1 MTFQFA
7 QPLLLWLLLLLPLAA
22 WLKGKFGK
30 QPAVRYSSTSIARKI
45 GSRSKSR
52 SGALLATLSLLAIA
66 LLIIAL
72 ARPQFSESSTE
83 AEASGIDIML
93 AIDVSSSMEAL
104 DFKLEGE
111 RVNRLDAVKD
121 TVAKFIAERPNDRIG
136 LLAFAGRPYL
146 VSPLTHDH
154 EWLLK
159 RLEATRIGQVEDGTA
174 IGSAI
179 ASTANHLSESDAK
192 SRISILLTDGMNNA
206 GKATPLTAAEAAKT
220 LDIKVYTIGAGT
232 RGEAPYPVQGPFGR
246 KRIRMIEVDIDEEV
260 LTDIAEMTGGKYFRA
275 TDTDSLSGIYEQ
287 IDQLE
292 TTTRTL
298 KKYEEIDDLF
308 AYAALPG
315 TALMLISF
323 LLAQTRFRQLP

>member
-7 QPLLLWLLLLLPLAA
+7 QPQFLWLLLLLPLAA

-45 GSRSKSR
+45 GSRTKSR
-52 SGALLATLSLLAIA
+52 SGALLATLSLLALA
-66 LLIIAL
+66 LLIAAL

-83 AEASGIDIML
+83 AEASGIDILL

-111 RVNRLDAVKD
+111 RVNRLTAVKD
-121 TVAKFIAERPNDRIG
+121 TVAKFISERPNDRIG
-136 LLAFAGRPYL
+136 LVAFAGRPYL

-159 RLEATRIGQVEDGTA
+159 RLEATAIGQVEDGTA

-179 ASTANHLSESDAK
+179 ASAANHLGESDAK
-192 SRISILLTDGMNNA
+192 SRISILLTDGMNNS
-206 GKATPLTAAEAAKT
+206 GKAAPLTSAEAAKT
-220 LDIKVYTIGAGT
+220 LGIKVYTIGAGT
-232 RGEAPYPVQGPFGR
+232 RGEAPYPVRSAFGR
-246 KRIRMIEVDIDEEV
+246 KHIRMVEVDIDEEV

-275 TDTDSLSGIYEQ
+275 TDTDSLAGIYEQ

-315 TALMLISF
+315 TVLMLISF
-323 LLAQTRFRQLP
+323 ALGQTRFRQLP